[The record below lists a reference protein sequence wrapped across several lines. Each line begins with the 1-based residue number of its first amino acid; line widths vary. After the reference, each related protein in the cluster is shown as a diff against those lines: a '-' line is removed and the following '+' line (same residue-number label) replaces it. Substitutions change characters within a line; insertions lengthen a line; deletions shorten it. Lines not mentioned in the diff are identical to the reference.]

1 MSARGGTQGRRTISP
16 DGGAQIGPVEGSMVP
31 DLYTFSYEIQRK
43 PIRNIRISEPER
55 ALRSQVGAPGG
66 SCSERYRATFS
77 LSFGGAIQISS
88 YVSPILSEKL
98 TKSYNE
104 IYTFREIE
112 NAHISLGVFKQS
124 KIALPPS
131 MAFTFFCASR
141 PRWRSPF
148 QLFQPLL
155 CQNAISAPQIVSRLR
170 SCVWRLVLDGCAL
183 VFDF

>member
-1 MSARGGTQGRRTISP
+1 MSP

-43 PIRNIRISEPER
+43 LIRNLRTSEQKR

-88 YVSPILSEKL
+88 YISPILSEKL
-98 TKSYNE
+98 TQSYNE

-112 NAHISLGVFKQS
+112 NAHISLGVFKKS
-124 KIALPPS
+124 KKIALPPS
-131 MAFTFFCASR
+131 MAFTFFVLLASVAFTISTFSTPPLPECDFRTPNRLSSPVWCLASCA
-141 PRWRSPF
+141 
-148 QLFQPLL
+148 
-155 CQNAISAPQIVSRLR
+155 
-170 SCVWRLVLDGCAL
+170 
-183 VFDF
+183 

>member
-1 MSARGGTQGRRTISP
+1 MSP
-16 DGGAQIGPVEGSMVP
+16 DGGGAQIGPVEGSMVP

-43 PIRNIRISEPER
+43 PICKIRISEQKR

-88 YVSPILSEKL
+88 YISPILSEKR
-98 TKSYNE
+98 TKSYND

-112 NAHISLGVFKQS
+112 NAHISLGVFKKS

-131 MAFTFFCASR
+131 MAFTFSSAYRLGGVHIFIFSTPPLPECNFRTPNRLSSPVWSLASCA
-141 PRWRSPF
+141 
-148 QLFQPLL
+148 
-155 CQNAISAPQIVSRLR
+155 
-170 SCVWRLVLDGCAL
+170 
-183 VFDF
+183 